1 MVDSFNTS
9 PIYSKFISCLF
20 VAWFLGCSYTKVV
33 AKGMKK
39 AEMILKVM
47 DWTTPPGWRPF
58 SSVLLYPLVEEKHK
72 GITSFT

>member
-1 MVDSFNTS
+1 
-9 PIYSKFISCLF
+9 
-20 VAWFLGCSYTKVV
+20 
-33 AKGMKK
+33 MKK

-72 GITSFT
+72 GFTSFT